1 MTTSNTSKGIE
12 IVEGKVLKLKNVLS
26 KELLSRDPMEAQKEA
41 YMFES
46 YVKSKGFKPYGPS
59 IVKTEAFFDNRALME
74 RKTMMVQLRDIPDS
88 LEMPYVFEGLV
99 RVENCLLARYR
110 GDMSSLSMAY
120 AKLQLHAFENDITLK
135 GSTYTVIVEQNEG
148 GVVADVFAEMQT

>member
-26 KELLSRDPMEAQKEA
+26 KELLSRDPMETQREA

-46 YVKSKGFKPYGPS
+46 YVKSKGLKPYGPS
-59 IVKTEAFFDNRALME
+59 IVKTEAFFDNRTLME
-74 RKTMMVQLRDIPDS
+74 RKTMMVQLRDAPDRIES
-88 LEMPYVFEGLV
+88 PYAFDDLV

-110 GDMSSLSMAY
+110 GDMANLSMAY
-120 AKLQLHAFENDITLK
+120 AKLQLHAFEGDITLK
-135 GSTYTVIVEQNEG
+135 GSTYTIIVEQNEG
-148 GVVADVFAEMQT
+148 GIVADVFAEMQR